1 MTNGA
6 VLIRLRSTDHVR
18 LVTLK
23 RKDNHNTIVPALLAA
38 GIEKFRCYPETCVGS
53 NPMLTL
59 HCGREAKCSSSG
71 GGRLL
76 VAVESLSDLVYIR
89 FDS

>member
-1 MTNGA
+1 MYFMVGA
-6 VLIRLRSTDHVR
+6 
-18 LVTLK
+18 LVQWCCGYLFSLA
-23 RKDNHNTIVPALLAA
+23 ALLAA

>member
-1 MTNGA
+1 MPEKMHKQDFYNEPSAGTM
-6 VLIRLRSTDHVR
+6 VLWLSFS
-18 LVTLK
+18 LA
-23 RKDNHNTIVPALLAA
+23 ALSAA
-38 GIEKFRCYPETCVGS
+38 GIEKFRCYPGTCVGS